1 MYQGQNNRLR
11 VRGPRLDGG
20 TLGSGRHS
28 FFSPQITFFVFSR
41 LVTFCKPPDCLASL
55 IELLV
60 IQIKHGDMQ
69 CLSAGPSI

>member
-20 TLGSGRHS
+20 ILGSGRYS
-28 FFSPQITFFVFSR
+28 FFFSQITFFAFSR
-41 LVTFCKPPDCLASL
+41 LVTFCKPLDCLASL
-55 IELLV
+55 TELLV
-60 IQIKHGDMQ
+60 IQIKHGDME